1 MHETVSLLTSA
12 NGTVLRAEVHGKVM
26 MRTQLTGMPECKFGL
41 NDKLIMEKE
50 SADASLGDP
59 KATGVEIDD
68 CTFHRCVRLG
78 KFDSERTITFIPPD
92 GEFELMRYRVT
103 DASQPFRLIPSI
115 REEGKTKLLVNI
127 KV

>member
-1 MHETVSLLTSA
+1 
-12 NGTVLRAEVHGKVM
+12 M
-26 MRTQLTGMPECKFGL
+26 MRTQLSGMPECKFGL

-50 SADASLGDP
+50 SAEAGSNDKG
-59 KATGVEIDD
+59 TGVEIDD

-103 DASQPFRLIPSI
+103 EANQPFRLIPSI

-127 KV
+127 KVIYMIYIQNPCNSISE